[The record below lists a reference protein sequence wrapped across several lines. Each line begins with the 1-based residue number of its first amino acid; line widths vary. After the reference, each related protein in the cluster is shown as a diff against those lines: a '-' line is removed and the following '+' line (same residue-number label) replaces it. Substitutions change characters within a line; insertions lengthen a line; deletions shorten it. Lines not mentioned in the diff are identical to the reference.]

1 MSAEA
6 QRESLLNAPALMFMS
21 GVLLIA
27 FWVLFPRQP
36 AFRDPANLSAK
47 DALSVAY
54 LRVLVQS
61 DPENAPLRL
70 SFVQLLT
77 EAGMIDEA
85 ATAIAP
91 LQHAPES
98 NLTYEVRLADLRL
111 TLQQLY
117 RRPAP
122 DIEASL
128 RTRISQ
134 LVPSLL
140 HIARNDRELN
150 QVVASAEQFG
160 EPSLLAETF
169 EQLIVL
175 KNETH
180 EKKLR
185 WLVFAAKQRIA
196 ADQPRLAAR
205 NFMKAFKIQENPQGK
220 LELAKSALR
229 AYLQAGLNQEAQK
242 EEALNVAIRVHER
255 VGADT
260 ELLLLGA
267 NIAEPLADHV
277 HALAWLEQAGE
288 RLPAIRCL
296 RNVSCASR
304 YRWACLPIPFQ
315 EPPNC
320 ASTWHPAVIATA
332 CSLKSMIGTV
342 IRTRPSKCV
351 VFCTREGRPRGG
363 GSRFRIG
370 PGKTGQQCSRSVA

>member
-98 NLTYEVRLADLRL
+98 SLTYEVRLADLRL

-140 HIARNDRELN
+140 HIARNDRELS

-175 KNETH
+175 KT
-180 EKKLR
+180 KPATR
-185 WLVFAAKQRIA
+185 
-196 ADQPRLAAR
+196 DC
-205 NFMKAFKIQENPQGK
+205 
-220 LELAKSALR
+220 
-229 AYLQAGLNQEAQK
+229 AGLF
-242 EEALNVAIRVHER
+242 
-255 VGADT
+255 
-260 ELLLLGA
+260 
-267 NIAEPLADHV
+267 
-277 HALAWLEQAGE
+277 
-288 RLPAIRCL
+288 LP
-296 RNVSCASR
+296 
-304 YRWACLPIPFQ
+304 P
-315 EPPNC
+315 
-320 ASTWHPAVIATA
+320 
-332 CSLKSMIGTV
+332 
-342 IRTRPSKCV
+342 
-351 VFCTREGRPRGG
+351 GRG
-363 GSRFRIG
+363 
-370 PGKTGQQCSRSVA
+370 